1 MSPALA
7 AVMAEALRRGFAV
20 EVTDFEGRPCIDVRT
35 KRPLVPGWSASFYSD
50 DTCVIHLL
58 AHGPA
63 RLMGAALDASSMCQ
77 ALLDAG
83 RVAAMRVAA

>member
-7 AVMAEALRRGFAV
+7 AVMAEALRRGLQV
-20 EVTDFEGRPCIDVRT
+20 TVTDFEGRPALDV
-35 KRPLVPGWSASFYSD
+35 KPKGGGVHGWSATFYRD
-50 DTCVIHLL
+50 DTCTILL
-58 AHGPA
+58 IAGGPVA
-63 RLMGAALDASSMCQ
+63 LMGAALDASSMCQ

>member
-7 AVMAEALRRGFAV
+7 VIMAEALRRGLLV
-20 EVTDFEGRPCIDVRT
+20 EVTAFDGRPCVDVRT
-35 KRPLVPGWSASFYSD
+35 KVPGWSASFYSD

-63 RLMGAALDASSMCQ
+63 RLMAAALDASSMCQ